1 MSETPAVTIRPY
13 ESDDAAGLWDRKRE
27 FELGIGSETGDE
39 GTLTMYEEK
48 LTADYRAR
56 WLHWVERCVEED
68 PDSVTVAVVEGD
80 AGDGDD
86 TGDAD
91 AEVDA
96 DAGDN
101 DEYEVVGYSFV
112 LPESLSFVWDA
123 AVLNEIFVLP
133 EYRGTGVADD
143 LMEAA
148 LDCAK
153 DQDLPLDRMVLD
165 VDRQNE
171 RAQSFYERYGFE
183 HWGEMIAREL

>member
-13 ESDDAAGLWDRKRE
+13 ESEDAAGLWDRKRE
-27 FELGIGSETGDE
+27 FELGIGSETG
-39 GTLTMYEEK
+39 GAAKLPAYEEK

-68 PDSVTVAVVEGD
+68 PDSVTVAVVEG
-80 AGDGDD
+80 GDD
-86 TGDAD
+86 ADEDDAD
-91 AEVDA
+91 GSA
-96 DAGDN
+96 DDGGS
-101 DEYEVVGYSFV
+101 DEYDVVGYSFV

-143 LMEAA
+143 LMGAA

-153 DQDLPLDRMVLD
+153 NQDLPLDRMVLD

-171 RAQSFYERYGFE
+171 RAQAFYDRYGFE